1 MNTTPLTPDSVL
13 AAPTHPEQA
22 PDAYDWRN
30 DPQLSEKWKKR
41 FAFYDS
47 LPPAGTSPF
56 SSPPGMSEAWKKLT
70 FMERILVQQNFL
82 GFFFT
87 FIYLIFLKLWKQAAM
102 AFGFLLVVG
111 VTGGMLGLSDNF
123 LRAIGLTC
131 GFLVST
137 RVNYWYFLKKAKG
150 KDIGWMI

>member
-1 MNTTPLTPDSVL
+1 
-13 AAPTHPEQA
+13 
-22 PDAYDWRN
+22 
-30 DPQLSEKWKKR
+30 
-41 FAFYDS
+41 
-47 LPPAGTSPF
+47 
-56 SSPPGMSEAWKKLT
+56 MSEALKKLT

-111 VTGGMLGLSDNF
+111 VTGGMLGLPDN
-123 LRAIGLTC
+123 LLNDIGLTV
-131 GFLVST
+131 GFHVSM